1 MNSFEQVVFA
11 YKSSTVLKKKKKK
24 TIYRTLFWRAVLELG
39 WQLFTLHAAAQSAL
53 GCFQGCCCSL
63 QSGWKLI
70 PTTREEQIEEHWMS
84 RSLLIGTIS
93 VLITSSVTLSG
104 FTASFGLHLLVQVP
118 CCFTYTET
126 IRTIRDMEPRTA
138 TSTFTQL
145 LSSVFGKVQVQ
156 CFFTYTE
163 TIRTIR
169 DMEPRTASS
178 TFTQLLSSV
187 FGKVQVQCFCTST
200 ETILL
205 MTIGDR
211 EPRMA
216 TSTFTQLLSSGV
228 CYVAVDLI

>member
-1 MNSFEQVVFA
+1 M
-11 YKSSTVLKKKKKK
+11 
-24 TIYRTLFWRAVLELG
+24 G
-39 WQLFTLHAAAQSAL
+39 WQLFTPHAAAQSAL

-156 CFFTYTE
+156 CF
-163 TIRTIR
+163 
-169 DMEPRTASS
+169 
-178 TFTQLLSSV
+178 
-187 FGKVQVQCFCTST
+187 CTST

-205 MTIGDR
+205 MTIRDR

-216 TSTFTQLLSSGV
+216 TSTFTQLLSSGI